1 MIYSFEDS
9 FLLMCFFVYYYVFN
23 LFIFLGLKFRNSR
36 QLSNEE
42 KALLLIENLQ
52 TDDHFNLVNSMAFPC
67 AIANIQYFRLL
78 EFDRNDQKELLEKLR
93 PLATP
98 VNLMVFYIV

>member
-1 MIYSFEDS
+1 MCSFV
-9 FLLMCFFVYYYVFN
+9 CYYD

-42 KALLLIENLQ
+42 KAILLIENLQ
-52 TDDHFNLVNSMAFPC
+52 TDDHLNLVNSKAFPC
-67 AIANIQYFRLL
+67 AIPKIQYFRLL

-98 VNLMVFYIV
+98 VNLMVFLV

>member
-1 MIYSFEDS
+1 MCSFV
-9 FLLMCFFVYYYVFN
+9 CYYD

-52 TDDHFNLVNSMAFPC
+52 TDDHLSQLNGVPLCNSQNSIFS
-67 AIANIQYFRLL
+67 
-78 EFDRNDQKELLEKLR
+78 
-93 PLATP
+93 LAR
-98 VNLMVFYIV
+98 IRSE